1 MFFGVS
7 IRTRDHFLE
16 AGIDLLAEGG
26 VGAVTIAAL
35 CDRLG
40 VTKGSFYHRF
50 DDVAAFHEAL
60 LSSWEAGTHAAI
72 EQARAVT
79 DSHRR
84 LSVLKELGVAAHHE
98 AESAIRA
105 WGRSYE
111 PAATVVR
118 RVDAAREANLVES
131 FRALGIPA
139 GRARHLARIG
149 LATLIGTQSL
159 ERPVDRKRLLAV
171 FDEYQE
177 WLEAATVTAAGTG
190 ERPTA

>member
-1 MFFGVS
+1 MVAPMSTLTG
-7 IRTRDHFLE
+7 DHYLA
-16 AGIDLLAEGG
+16 AGLDLLAEGG
-26 VGAVTIAAL
+26 VSAVTIAAL
-35 CDRLG
+35 CERLG
-40 VTKGSFYHRF
+40 VTKGSFYHHF
-50 DDVAAFHEAL
+50 DDVAGYHEAL
-60 LSSWEAGTHAAI
+60 LVRWEAGTYEAI
-72 EQARAVT
+72 ETARAVT
-79 DSHRR
+79 DSHKR

-111 PAATVVR
+111 PAAAVVR

-131 FRALGIPA
+131 FRAVGIPLT
-139 GRARHLARIG
+139 RARHLARIG

-177 WLEAATVTAAGTG
+177 WLESATGGRSAG
-190 ERPTA
+190 RRS

>member
-1 MFFGVS
+1 MS
-7 IRTRDHFLE
+7 TLTRDHYLA
-16 AGIDLLAEGG
+16 AGLDLLAEGG

-35 CDRLG
+35 CERLR
-40 VTKGSFYHRF
+40 VTKGSFYHHF
-50 DDVAAFHEAL
+50 DDVSDYHEAL
-60 LSSWEAGTHAAI
+60 LGGWERGTYEAI
-72 EQARAVT
+72 EAARAVT

-111 PAATVVR
+111 PAAVVVR

-131 FRALGIPA
+131 FRAIGIPLT
-139 GRARHLARIG
+139 RARHLARIG

-159 ERPVDRKRLLAV
+159 ERPVDRQRLLAV
-171 FDEYQE
+171 FDEYQL
-177 WLEAATVTAAGTG
+177 WLESASGGRRAG
-190 ERPTA
+190 RRS

>member
-1 MFFGVS
+1 MFSGVS
-7 IRTRDHFLE
+7 TLSRDDYLA
-16 AGIDLLAEGG
+16 AGLDLMAEGG
-26 VGAVTIAAL
+26 VNAVTIAAL
-35 CDRLG
+35 CERLG
-40 VTKGSFYHRF
+40 VTKGSFYHHF
-50 DDVAAFHEAL
+50 GDVSDFHAAL
-60 LSSWEAGTHAAI
+60 LASWEDSTSYAI
-72 EQARAVT
+72 EKARAVT
-79 DSHRR
+79 DSHKR

-111 PAATVVR
+111 PAAAVVR

-131 FRALGIPA
+131 FRAIGIPA
-139 GRARHLARIG
+139 ARSRHLARIG

-177 WLEAATVTAAGTG
+177 WLEAASRA
-190 ERPTA
+190 